1 MKTARHKR
9 ENFKRSCTSW
19 GFPGGSPR
27 FYLCVG
33 MVPWRRKWQLTP
45 VFLPGKSH
53 RERSLAGYSPWA
65 HKEFDMIE
73 QLSMHAHSTNWGPR
87 TEGHTSLERRIT
99 ANIDRKKQ
107 KEHHYEILEHK
118 SIENLIFFCVFHLK
132 NNKNH
137 TYFELLNIDC
147 QSRTP
152 CPIKL
157 SLIWG
162 RLYILSAME
171 ELRKVNSQPSLFL
184 TSHF

>member
-1 MKTARHKR
+1 MAHPGSIFVLGWSPEGGNGNLLQCSCL
-9 ENFKRSCTSW
+9 ENPIER
-19 GFPGGSPR
+19 GA
-27 FYLCVG
+27 
-33 MVPWRRKWQLTP
+33 WRATVYGLT
-45 VFLPGKSH
+45 KSLTWL
-53 RERSLAGYSPWA
+53 SNWA
-65 HKEFDMIE
+65 CM
-73 QLSMHAHSTNWGPR
+73 LHSTNWGPR

-99 ANIDRKKQ
+99 ANIDGKKQ

-118 SIENLIFFCVFHLK
+118 SIENLIFFCICHLK
-132 NNKNH
+132 NNKNR

-162 RLYILSAME
+162 RLYILSVME

-184 TSHF
+184 TSHFLNALF